1 MEGVVFLA
9 LVTFLAICS
18 FGLRGIRAPLFAINL
33 QALLVYVDDKV
44 EHI

>member
-1 MEGVVFLA
+1 MEGVVCLA

-18 FGLRGIRAPLFAINL
+18 GRLRGIRAPLFPINL
-33 QALLVYVDDKV
+33 QALRVYVDDKV